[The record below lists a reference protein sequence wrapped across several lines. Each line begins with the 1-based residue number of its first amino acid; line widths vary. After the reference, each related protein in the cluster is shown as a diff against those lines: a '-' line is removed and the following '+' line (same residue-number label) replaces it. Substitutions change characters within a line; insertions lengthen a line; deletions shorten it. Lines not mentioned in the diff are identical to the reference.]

1 MKMTMRCRTR
11 SWPGPERANPDG
23 QERDLMKI
31 QIQIKKK
38 LTTSGKHVLTHSS
51 KAGKGVF
58 HAGRLVAQPLHL
70 RRKGGSLDRR
80 GPLCNAAGPGAAAQ
94 RRNVRRRPGENSKKK
109 LTVARYSHELLIQS
123 AIRLPVVLIRKVWPE
138 GRVSSG

>member
-1 MKMTMRCRTR
+1 MQIDAQTHRHTDTHNGGLDENWCTHYRMQNPLTTLNGQKTWSTLKTADAITPR
-11 SWPGPERANPDG
+11 SNADIN
-23 QERDLMKI
+23 LIKI
-31 QIQIKKK
+31 RFRSKKK

-58 HAGRLVAQPLHL
+58 HAGRLVAQSLHL

-94 RRNVRRRPGENSKKK
+94 RRNVRRRPGENSKKN
-109 LTVARYSHELLIQS
+109 
-123 AIRLPVVLIRKVWPE
+123 
-138 GRVSSG
+138 